1 MERVHAGSI
10 GGQSHEISR
19 HVSYETM
26 VGAARRAVSTFG
38 LTFIGSLC
46 AAAVAAADPRPERP
60 PLSRPQPALI
70 SIWGDTPELRVTAVD
85 NVPIAQIPERAL
97 LRDPNA
103 TAAKYSVVGVW
114 VTPGAHLVHSQF
126 TRNMPD
132 GINLSQG
139 SVRVVTAAGHTYL
152 IHPRLRTSRG
162 KAAFEIVDLGP
173 RFPQV
178 CLPGVIDNFKR
189 ETSGQ
194 RFSAQ
199 DIGACRR
206 GRVLPRRPPLP

>member
-1 MERVHAGSI
+1 MSPPV
-10 GGQSHEISR
+10 HEILR
-19 HVSYETM
+19 PVSIETV
-26 VGAARRAVSTFG
+26 VGTARRAVSTFG
-38 LTFIGSLC
+38 CAFLGSLC
-46 AAAVAAADPRPERP
+46 VAASAADTHADRP
-60 PLSRPQPALI
+60 PLSRPPPALI

-85 NVPIAQIPERAL
+85 NVPIARIPERAL

-139 SVRVVTAAGHTYL
+139 NVRVVTAAGHTYL
-152 IHPRLRTSRG
+152 IHPQLRTTRG
-162 KAAFEIVDLGP
+162 KAAFEIVDLGAD
-173 RFPQV
+173 FPQV
-178 CLPGVIDNFKR
+178 CLPGVIDNTKR
-189 ETSGQ
+189 ATRGQ
-194 RFSAQ
+194 RFSAE

-206 GRVLPRRPPLP
+206 GRRLQRRPPPP

>member
-1 MERVHAGSI
+1 M
-10 GGQSHEISR
+10 SR
-19 HVSYETM
+19 HVSYETV

-38 LTFIGSLC
+38 LTFIGWFC
-46 AAAVAAADPRPERP
+46 VVAVAAAETRPARP
-60 PLSRPQPALI
+60 PLSRPPPALI

-103 TAAKYSVVGVW
+103 IAAKYSVVGVW
-114 VTPGAHLVHSQF
+114 VTPGAHLLHSQF
-126 TRNMPD
+126 TRNMSD

-139 SVRVVTAAGHTYL
+139 NVRVVTAAGHTYL
-152 IHPRLRTSRG
+152 ISPQLRTLRG
-162 KAAFEIVDLGP
+162 KAAFEIIDLGT

-189 ETSGQ
+189 AASGQ
-194 RFSAQ
+194 RFSGE

-206 GRVLPRRPPLP
+206 GRVPQRRMPPP